1 MSSSAENRAA
11 SGRTVRHSALN
22 APPAH
27 GVFNAVASKNV
38 FLAWSD
44 APRRACATEPFRADL
59 YNNKSCSAAL
69 RRQSGAEQPVRTE
82 FGAEQPVKTECAA
95 ERPVRTDFEAQ
106 NPENHQNPPNST
118 NFPAFSTFLPL
129 SEPQESPHR
138 LSSPDISKI
147 SGIPGLA
154 GRGKWSWQQ
163 GEIGDFRVSRKLV
176 RRVLRSLE
184 SDLVGIQGGASS
196 FRQFSASSYP

>member
-69 RRQSGAEQPVRTE
+69 RRQ
-82 FGAEQPVKTECAA
+82 
-95 ERPVRTDFEAQ
+95 
-106 NPENHQNPPNST
+106 
-118 NFPAFSTFLPL
+118 L
-129 SEPQESPHR
+129 
-138 LSSPDISKI
+138 
-147 SGIPGLA
+147 
-154 GRGKWSWQQ
+154 
-163 GEIGDFRVSRKLV
+163 LV
-176 RRVLRSLE
+176 AKRVLVHGYLGMHE
-184 SDLVGIQGGASS
+184 
-196 FRQFSASSYP
+196 F